1 MASPRRAAGRRRAEP
16 THLMRRVLAGLVPV
30 LLALVVSSLVTA
42 HPASAAAPTPA
53 GKGPVGWD
61 TYRHLDQLPYLTTGV
76 TTHEFS
82 SYDRAGGNDDGFNG
96 TYSCLRTTGSGCVI
110 AEDSGPGEIS
120 SIWFTRDNGDV
131 SATGRITIVLDGRT
145 VLDDSLQNVVNGGHG
160 APFVSPLVANADQS
174 SGGVYIKVPMPYRS
188 SMTVTTQ
195 NNPLFYHVTY
205 RHFPDANG
213 VATFDPADHADD
225 VVAMLRAAGTKDPKP
240 PVSGA
245 TTRTAGLSPAAGA
258 TASVDQPA
266 GPAVITGLRVR
277 LPDRSD
283 DTLDK
288 VRLRIS
294 FDGRTTVDAPIGEF
308 FGVGLGEQKVSSL
321 LFAVDPASGWY
332 SAWWPMPYRRS
343 ATVTLVNGTA
353 HALSGISVELTSAP
367 DAQWT
372 DALAPNGPAAY
383 FTASARR
390 AVATPGADWLFADT
404 GGRGK
409 FVGVSETMRGLIP
422 DTSANTR
429 AYLEGDERVYA
440 DGSGTPDL
448 HGTGTEDF
456 YESGWYFN
464 RGTFTAPFNGEPGH
478 ERHAGG
484 CDHECDGAYR
494 LMLADAV
501 PYAHALRFGIEH
513 GPQDDADAEYS
524 STAFLYTQA
533 TVANHRTDTVRTG
546 DAASRTAHAYTESG
560 SASQYALDS
569 SYEGDDDGVPV
580 TAQVRS
586 TTGQV
591 AFKLTTDAANQGV
604 LLRRTSDQQA
614 AYQKADVLVDGTA
627 VGTWVQPQ
635 GNGTHRLRDDAF
647 PLPASATAG
656 RASVTVTL
664 RPVAGAPA
672 WTAARYTADSLVAP
686 YADTSPP
693 GAPTGLAQTGGRQH
707 AVHLAWTE
715 PADDS
720 GVTAYRVYASA
731 SADVPIGA
739 STLVGTSRL
748 PVFTYGSRP
757 ARQTLHYRVVA
768 VDGAGNAGPGS
779 AVLDATTAN
788 PVRTDLDGDGRDDAL
803 TFTRGDAADVYAS
816 LSDGTKFV
824 QDGWKWHDHFAAGTE
839 VPETGDFNGD
849 GKDDIVTFTRGT
861 NGQVWVAL
869 SNGSGFGTATVWHD
883 HFAIND
889 EIPAV
894 GDVNGDG
901 KDDIITFTRG
911 DAADVYVSFSDGTKF
926 VQDAWKWHDHFAVG
940 DEIPAVGDVDGDGRA
955 DIITF
960 TRGTNADVYVSLSDG
975 TRFVQDAWKWHDH
988 FAVGDEIPAVGD
1000 VNGDGKDDIIT
1011 FTRGDA
1017 ADVYVSL
1024 SDGTKFV
1031 QDAWKWHD
1039 HFAAGT
1045 EVPGIGDFDGDGR
1058 ADAVTFTR
1066 GTAADVYVSLS
1077 DGTRFVQDGW
1087 KWHDHFAADDEW
1099 PQPSRLLP

>member
-1 MASPRRAAGRRRAEP
+1 
-16 THLMRRVLAGLVPV
+16 MRLPLRVLRRTGRS
-30 LLALVVSSLVTA
+30 LALLSPLMLTGALVLGPPGHPANAAARPPA
-42 HPASAAAPTPA
+42 HPAQAAASAAP

-61 TYRHLDQLPYLTTGV
+61 TYRHLDRLPYLGGGV

-82 SYDRAGGNDDGFNG
+82 SYDRAGGNDDGFAG

-110 AEDSGPGEIS
+110 AEDSGPGEID

-131 SATGRITIVLDGRT
+131 SATGRITIVLDGTT

-174 SGGVYIKVPMPYRS
+174 SGGVYIKVPMTYRT

-205 RHFPDANG
+205 RHFPDADG
-213 VATFDPADHADD
+213 VGTFDPADHADD

-240 PVSGA
+240 PAAGA
-245 TTRTAGLSPAAGA
+245 TTRTSTVDAAAGA
-258 TASVDQPA
+258 TAAIAQPA
-266 GPAVITGLRVR
+266 GPGLITGLRVK

-288 VRLRIS
+288 VRLRIT
-294 FDGRTTVDAPIGEF
+294 FDGRTTVDAPVGEF
-308 FGVGLGEQKVSSL
+308 FGAGLGEKKVSSL
-321 LFAVDPASGWY
+321 LFAIDPSSGWY
-332 SAWWPMPYRRS
+332 SAWWPMPYRQS
-343 ATVTLVNGTA
+343 ATVALVNGTTR
-353 HALSGISVELTSAP
+353 ALNGIGVEITEAP

-372 DALAPNGPAAY
+372 DALAPDGPAAY
-383 FTASARR
+383 FTATAHR
-390 AVATPGADWLFADT
+390 AVATPGADWMFADT

-409 FVGVSETMRGLIP
+409 FVGVSSTMRGRIP
-422 DTSANTR
+422 DGNTR

-440 DGSGTPDL
+440 DGSRTPEL

-478 ERHAGG
+478 ELNGGG

-524 STAFLYTQA
+524 STAFLYTQT
-533 TVANHRTDTVRTG
+533 TVADHRTDTVRTG
-546 DAASRTAHAYTESG
+546 DAASRSAHAYTESG
-560 SASQYALDS
+560 TASQYALDS

-591 AFKLTTDAANQGV
+591 SFKVATDPANQGV
-604 LLRRTSDQQA
+604 LLRRTSDQQT
-614 AYQKADVLVDGTA
+614 AYQKAEVLVDGTA
-627 VGTWVQPQ
+627 AGTWVQPQ
-635 GNGTHRLRDDAF
+635 GNGTHRLRDDVF
-647 PLPASATAG
+647 PLPATATAG
-656 RASVTVTL
+656 RSSVTVTL
-664 RPVAGAPA
+664 RPASA
-672 WTAARYTADSLVAP
+672 WTASQYTADSVVTP
-686 YADTSPP
+686 YADTTPP
-693 GAPTGLAQTGGRQH
+693 GAPAGLTQTGGRQH

-720 GVTAYRVYASA
+720 GVTAYRIYAST
-731 SADVPIGA
+731 SPDVPIG
-739 STLVGTSRL
+739 SGTLAGTSRL

-768 VDGAGNAGPGS
+768 VDGTGNAGAGS
-779 AVLDATTAN
+779 AVLDASTTT
-788 PVRTDLDGDGRDDAL
+788 PVRTDLNGDGRDDAV

-824 QDGWKWHDHFAAGTE
+824 QDGWKWDDYFAAGTE

-861 NGQVWVAL
+861 DAKVWVAL
-869 SNGSGFGTATVWHD
+869 SNGSGFGPSAVWHD
-883 HFAIND
+883 HFAVGG

-911 DAADVYVSFSDGTKF
+911 DAADVYVS
-926 VQDAWKWHDHFAVG
+926 
-940 DEIPAVGDVDGDGRA
+940 
-955 DIITF
+955 
-960 TRGTNADVYVSLSDG
+960 LSDG

-988 FAVGDEIPAVGD
+988 FAVGTEIPAVGDVDGDGRADIITFTGTGAVYVALSDGTRFVQDGWKWHGHFALSGEIPAVGD

-1039 HFAAGT
+1039 HFCAGT
-1045 EVPGIGDFDGDGR
+1045 EIPGIGDFDGDGR

-1087 KWHDHFAADDEW
+1087 KWHDHFAADTEW